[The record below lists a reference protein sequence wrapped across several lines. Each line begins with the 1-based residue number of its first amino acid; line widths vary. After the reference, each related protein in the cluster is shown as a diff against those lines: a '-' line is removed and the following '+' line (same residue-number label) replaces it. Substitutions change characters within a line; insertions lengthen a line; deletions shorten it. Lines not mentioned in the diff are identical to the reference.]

1 MSNPSSQSRNEQVL
15 ITYDIWRMSGKIEM
29 TGSVRRSKE
38 KELARS
44 GAALEE
50 DRLIP
55 VPVKIMLGDWFRFSL
70 IISMVLKQNRDGEY
84 LISKLEIQ
92 EELLDFH
99 EQIPLATGVGVVK
112 DITGLEFFYST
123 VSNRNLEMK
132 SSVPVDELELETQF
146 NEVI

>member
-1 MSNPSSQSRNEQVL
+1 
-15 ITYDIWRMSGKIEM
+15 
-29 TGSVRRSKE
+29 
-38 KELARS
+38 
-44 GAALEE
+44 
-50 DRLIP
+50 
-55 VPVKIMLGDWFRFSL
+55 
-70 IISMVLKQNRDGEY
+70 MVLKQNRDGEY